1 MAKLLIMSIV
11 SFCFIFLLLLFFRCI
26 LKRYFN
32 YMLNYKVWYLTLL
45 AGLIPF
51 IPIKFSFF
59 KFNNLNNQEPT
70 VESNSHNLNPNI
82 NTTKPVHEF
91 TTDIHKFNW
100 DSIDNICTVI
110 WIVLVIILS
119 FKFLNS
125 LLYLKYLK
133 KQSLYLNEKEKDKI
147 NKILF
152 NHQYKR
158 NIVIRKAESIHS
170 PITFWYGKYII
181 LIPSLYFKS
190 INDKKLKYIILH
202 EYAHAKNR
210 DTLHLII
217 FHIFSIAMSYN
228 PLIQI
233 VKRKMIHDNEVEA
246 DRFVLNNINKYEF
259 KSYAEAIM
267 DSVLKTSFF
276 NKNILSHSFNGKKSL
291 LKRRLINIKEANLKK
306 QSKLILIFI
315 CIFTFFIMIIQ
326 SQFLMGQSLT
336 DYNYKK
342 PLQSDYQILDE
353 SKNFGSNSG
362 SFVMYSM
369 KKDKYYIYNEKESR
383 KRYSPDS
390 TYKIYL
396 ALFGL
401 DRHIISDK
409 NSRMSWNHNHYPFD
423 SWNKDQDLNTAIQN
437 SVNWYFERISNQLS
451 KNYTSDQLKQLNYGN
466 KNLGSYKAYWLEDSL
481 KISNLEQVIVLKNM
495 MEQNNHFSKNEK
507 KQLSSSLLIRK
518 NENYE
523 LYGKTGTGIVNGKY
537 NNGWF
542 VGYVITNHDK
552 YYFSTHLS
560 DEKASGE
567 NAKLINE
574 KILKEM
580 GVLNGQ

>member
-11 SFCFIFLLLLFFRCI
+11 SFCFIFLLLLFFRYI

-291 LKRRLINIKEANLKK
+291 LKSRLINIKEADLKK

-409 NSRMSWNHNHYPFD
+409 NSRMSWNHKHYLFE
-423 SWNKDQDLNTAIQN
+423 SWNKEQDLNTAMQN
-437 SVNWYFERISNQLS
+437 SVNWYFERISNQIP
-451 KNYTSDQLKQLNYGN
+451 KNYTAAQLKQLNYGN
-466 KNLGSYKAYWLEDSL
+466 ENLGSYKSYWMEDSL

>member
-11 SFCFIFLLLLFFRCI
+11 SFCFIFLLLLFFRYI

-51 IPIKFSFF
+51 ITIKFSFF

-246 DRFVLNNINKYEF
+246 DRFVLNNINKNEF

-291 LKRRLINIKEANLKK
+291 LKRRLINIKEGNLKK

-567 NAKLINE
+567 NAKFINE

>member
-11 SFCFIFLLLLFFRCI
+11 SFCFIFLLLLFFRYI

-147 NKILF
+147 NKMLF

>member
-11 SFCFIFLLLLFFRCI
+11 SFCFIFLLLLFFRYI

-481 KISNLEQVIVLKNM
+481 KISNIEQVIVLKNM

>member
-11 SFCFIFLLLLFFRCI
+11 SFCFIFLLLLFFRYI

-59 KFNNLNNQEPT
+59 KFNNLNNQEST

-91 TTDIHKFNW
+91 TTDIHKINW

-246 DRFVLNNINKYEF
+246 DRFVLNNINKNEF

-267 DSVLKTSFF
+267 DSVLKTPFF

-306 QSKLILIFI
+306 QSKLILIFV

-409 NSRMSWNHNHYPFD
+409 NSRMLWNHNHYPFD

-437 SVNWYFERISNQLS
+437 SVNWYFERISNQIS
-451 KNYTSDQLKQLNYGN
+451 KNYTYDQLKQLNYGN

-518 NENYE
+518 NENYA

>member
-1 MAKLLIMSIV
+1 MSIVYYKYLKEGVKMAKLLIMSVV
-11 SFCFIFLLLLFFRCI
+11 SFCFIFLLLVFFRYI

-32 YMLNYKVWYLTLL
+32 YSLNYKVWYLTML

-51 IPIKFSFF
+51 IPIKFSFI
-59 KFNNLNNQEPT
+59 KFNNVNNQAPT
-70 VESNSHNLNPNI
+70 VESKSHDLNHNI
-82 NTTKPVHEF
+82 NTTKPIQEF

-119 FKFLNS
+119 FKFLKA

-133 KQSLYLNEKEKDKI
+133 KQSLYLNENEKNKI
-147 NKILF
+147 DTILF
-152 NHQYKR
+152 NHQYKK
-158 NIVIRKAESIHS
+158 NIVIRKAEAIQS

-181 LIPSLYFKS
+181 LIPSSYFKS
-190 INDKKLKYIILH
+190 VIDKRLKYIILH

-217 FHIFSIAMSYN
+217 FNIFSIIMSYN
-228 PLIQI
+228 PLVHI
-233 VKRKMIHDNEVEA
+233 VKRKIIHDNEVEA
-246 DRFVLNNINKYEF
+246 DRFVLNNINKNEF
-259 KSYAEAIM
+259 KTYAESIM
-267 DSVLKTSFF
+267 DSVLKTPFS

-291 LKRRLINIKEANLKK
+291 LKSRLINIKEADLKK

-409 NSRMSWNHNHYPFD
+409 NSRMSWNHKHYLFE
-423 SWNKDQDLNTAIQN
+423 SWNKEQDLNTAMQN
-437 SVNWYFERISNQLS
+437 SVNWYFERISNQIP
-451 KNYTSDQLKQLNYGN
+451 KNYTAAQLKQLNYGN
-466 KNLGSYKAYWLEDSL
+466 ENLGSYKSYW
-481 KISNLEQVIVLKNM
+481 
-495 MEQNNHFSKNEK
+495 MEQNNHFSKKAKN
-507 KQLSSSLLIRK
+507 QLSSSLLIKK
-518 NENYE
+518 NEKYE

-552 YYFSTHLS
+552 YYFATHLS
-560 DEKASGE
+560 DGNPSGK
-567 NAKLINE
+567 NAELISE
-574 KILKEM
+574 KILKGM
-580 GVLNGQ
+580 GVLNDQ

>member
-1 MAKLLIMSIV
+1 
-11 SFCFIFLLLLFFRCI
+11 
-26 LKRYFN
+26 
-32 YMLNYKVWYLTLL
+32 
-45 AGLIPF
+45 
-51 IPIKFSFF
+51 
-59 KFNNLNNQEPT
+59 
-70 VESNSHNLNPNI
+70 
-82 NTTKPVHEF
+82 
-91 TTDIHKFNW
+91 
-100 DSIDNICTVI
+100 
-110 WIVLVIILS
+110 
-119 FKFLNS
+119 
-125 LLYLKYLK
+125 
-133 KQSLYLNEKEKDKI
+133 
-147 NKILF
+147 
-152 NHQYKR
+152 
-158 NIVIRKAESIHS
+158 NIVIRKAEAIQS

-181 LIPSLYFKS
+181 LIPSSYFKS
-190 INDKKLKYIILH
+190 VIDKRLKYIILH

-217 FHIFSIAMSYN
+217 FNIFSIIMSYN
-228 PLIQI
+228 PLVHI
-233 VKRKMIHDNEVEA
+233 VKRKIIHDNEVEA
-246 DRFVLNNINKYEF
+246 DRFVLNNINKNEF
-259 KSYAEAIM
+259 KTYAEAIM
-267 DSVLKTSFF
+267 DSVLKISVF

-291 LKRRLINIKEANLKK
+291 LKRRLMNIKDANLKK

-315 CIFTFFIMIIQ
+315 CIFTFFLMVIQ

-336 DYNYKK
+336 DDNFKK
-342 PLQSDYQILDE
+342 PLQNDYQILDK
-353 SKNFGSNSG
+353 SKIFGSNSG

-383 KRYSPDS
+383 KRYSPNS

-396 ALFGL
+396 AMFGL
-401 DRHIISDK
+401 DRHIISDE
-409 NSRMSWNHNHYPFD
+409 NSRMSWNHKHYPFD
-423 SWNKDQDLNTAIQN
+423 AWNKEQDLNTAMQN
-437 SVNWYFERISNQLS
+437 SVNWYFERISNQIP
-451 KNYTSDQLKQLNYGN
+451 KNYTAAQLKQLNYGN
-466 KNLGSYKAYWLEDSL
+466 ENLGSYKSYWMEDSL
-481 KISNLEQVIVLKNM
+481 KISNLEQVIVFKNM

>member
-11 SFCFIFLLLLFFRCI
+11 SFCFIFLLLLFFRYI

-246 DRFVLNNINKYEF
+246 DRFVLNNINKNEF

-291 LKRRLINIKEANLKK
+291 LKRRLINMKEGNLKK

-567 NAKLINE
+567 NAKFINE

>member
-11 SFCFIFLLLLFFRCI
+11 SFCFIFLLLLFFRYI

-210 DTLHLII
+210 DTLNLII

-246 DRFVLNNINKYEF
+246 DRFVLNNINKNEF

>member
-11 SFCFIFLLLLFFRCI
+11 SFCFIFLLLLFFRYI

-246 DRFVLNNINKYEF
+246 DRFVLNNINKNEF
-259 KSYAEAIM
+259 KTYAESIM

>member
-1 MAKLLIMSIV
+1 LIMSIV
-11 SFCFIFLLLLFFRCI
+11 SFCFIFLLLLFFRYI

-91 TTDIHKFNW
+91 TTDIHKINW

-246 DRFVLNNINKYEF
+246 DRFVLNNINKNEF

-267 DSVLKTSFF
+267 DSVLKTPFF

-306 QSKLILIFI
+306 QSKLILIFV

-409 NSRMSWNHNHYPFD
+409 NSRMLWNHNHYPFD

-437 SVNWYFERISNQLS
+437 SVNWYFERISNQIS
-451 KNYTSDQLKQLNYGN
+451 KNYTYDQLKQLNYGN

-518 NENYE
+518 NENYA

>member
-11 SFCFIFLLLLFFRCI
+11 SFCFIFLLLLFFRYI

-91 TTDIHKFNW
+91 TTDIHKINW

-246 DRFVLNNINKYEF
+246 DRFVLNNINKNEF

-267 DSVLKTSFF
+267 DSVLKTPFF

-306 QSKLILIFI
+306 QSKLILIFV

-401 DRHIISDK
+401 DRHIIGDK
-409 NSRMSWNHNHYPFD
+409 NSRMLWNHNHYPFD

-437 SVNWYFERISNQLS
+437 SVNWYFERISNQIS
-451 KNYTSDQLKQLNYGN
+451 KNYTYDQLKQLNYGN

-518 NENYE
+518 NENYA

>member
-1 MAKLLIMSIV
+1 LLV
-11 SFCFIFLLLLFFRCI
+11 FFRYI

-32 YMLNYKVWYLTLL
+32 YSLNYKVWYLTVL

-51 IPIKFSFF
+51 IPIKFSFI
-59 KFNNLNNQEPT
+59 KFNNVNNQAPT
-70 VESNSHNLNPNI
+70 VESKSHDLNHNI
-82 NTTKPVHEF
+82 ITTKPVQEF
-91 TTDIHKFNW
+91 ATDIHKFNW

-133 KQSLYLNEKEKDKI
+133 KQSLYLNKKEKNKI

-170 PITFWYGKYII
+170 PTTFWYGKYII

-217 FHIFSIAMSYN
+217 FNIFSIAMSYN

-246 DRFVLNNINKYEF
+246 DRFVLNNINKNEF

-267 DSVLKTSFF
+267 DSVLKTPFF

-326 SQFLMGQSLT
+326 SQFLIGQSLT

-409 NSRMSWNHNHYPFD
+409 NSRMSWNHNQYPFD
-423 SWNKDQDLNTAIQN
+423 SWNKDQDLNTAMQN
-437 SVNWYFERISNQLS
+437 SVNWYFERISNQIP
-451 KNYTSDQLKQLNYGN
+451 KNYTATQLKLLNYGN
-466 KNLGSYKAYWLEDSL
+466 KNLGSYKSYWMEDSL

-495 MEQNNHFSKNEK
+495 MEQNSYFSKNEK

-560 DEKASGE
+560 DEKASGK
-567 NAKLINE
+567 NAELINE

>member
-11 SFCFIFLLLLFFRCI
+11 SFCFIFLLLLFFRYI

-59 KFNNLNNQEPT
+59 KFNNLNNQAPT

-91 TTDIHKFNW
+91 TTDIHKFDW

-133 KQSLYLNEKEKDKI
+133 KQSLYLNKKEKNKI

-170 PITFWYGKYII
+170 PTTFWYGKYII

-217 FHIFSIAMSYN
+217 FNIFSIAMSYN

-246 DRFVLNNINKYEF
+246 DRFVLNNINKNEF

-267 DSVLKTSFF
+267 DSVLKTPFF

-291 LKRRLINIKEANLKK
+291 LKSRLINIKEADLKK

-409 NSRMSWNHNHYPFD
+409 NSRMSWNHKHYLFE
-423 SWNKDQDLNTAIQN
+423 SWNKEQDLNTAMQN
-437 SVNWYFERISNQLS
+437 SVDWYFERISNQIP
-451 KNYTSDQLKQLNYGN
+451 KNYTAAQLKQLNYGN
-466 KNLGSYKAYWLEDSL
+466 ENLGSYKSYWMEDSL
-481 KISNLEQVIVLKNM
+481 KISNLEQVIVFKNM
-495 MEQNNHFSKNEK
+495 MEQNNHFSKKAKN
-507 KQLSSSLLIRK
+507 QLSSSLLIKK
-518 NENYE
+518 NEKYE

-552 YYFSTHLS
+552 YYFATHLS
-560 DEKASGE
+560 DGNPSGK
-567 NAKLINE
+567 NAELISE
-574 KILKEM
+574 KILKGM
-580 GVLNGQ
+580 GVLNDQ

>member
-1 MAKLLIMSIV
+1 
-11 SFCFIFLLLLFFRCI
+11 LFFRYI

-51 IPIKFSFF
+51 IPIKFSLF

-82 NTTKPVHEF
+82 NTTKPIHEF

-133 KQSLYLNEKEKDKI
+133 KQSLYLNEKEKNKI

-170 PITFWYGKYII
+170 PTTFWYGKYII

-217 FHIFSIAMSYN
+217 FNIFSIAMSYN

-233 VKRKMIHDNEVEA
+233 VKRKIIHDNEVEA
-246 DRFVLNNINKYEF
+246 DRFVLNNINKNEF

-267 DSVLKTSFF
+267 DSVLKTPFF

-437 SVNWYFERISNQLS
+437 SVNWYFERISNQIS
-451 KNYTSDQLKQLNYGN
+451 KNYTSDQLKRLNYGN

>member
-11 SFCFIFLLLLFFRCI
+11 SFCFIFLLLLFFRYI

-326 SQFLMGQSLT
+326 SQFLMEQSLT

>member
-11 SFCFIFLLLLFFRCI
+11 SFCFIFLLLLFFRYI

-190 INDKKLKYIILH
+190 INDKKLKYIILQ

-246 DRFVLNNINKYEF
+246 DRFVLNNINKNEF

-291 LKRRLINIKEANLKK
+291 LKRRLINIKEGNLKK

-567 NAKLINE
+567 NAKFINE

>member
-11 SFCFIFLLLLFFRCI
+11 SFCFIFLLLLFFRYI

-51 IPIKFSFF
+51 IPIKFSLF
-59 KFNNLNNQEPT
+59 KFNNLNNQERT

-82 NTTKPVHEF
+82 NTTKPIHEF

-133 KQSLYLNEKEKDKI
+133 KQSLYLNEKEKNKI

-170 PITFWYGKYII
+170 PTTFWYGKYII

-217 FHIFSIAMSYN
+217 FNIFSIAMSYN

-233 VKRKMIHDNEVEA
+233 VKRKIIHDNEVEA
-246 DRFVLNNINKYEF
+246 DRFVLNNINKNEF

-267 DSVLKTSFF
+267 DSVLKTPFF

-437 SVNWYFERISNQLS
+437 SVNWYFERISNQIS
-451 KNYTSDQLKQLNYGN
+451 KNYTSDQLKRLNYGN

>member
-11 SFCFIFLLLLFFRCI
+11 SFCFIFLLLLFFRYI

-59 KFNNLNNQEPT
+59 KFNNLNNQAPT

-91 TTDIHKFNW
+91 TTDIHKFDW

-133 KQSLYLNEKEKDKI
+133 KQSLYLNKKEKNKI

-170 PITFWYGKYII
+170 PTTFWYGKYII

-217 FHIFSIAMSYN
+217 FNIFSIAMSYN

-246 DRFVLNNINKYEF
+246 DRFVLNNINKNEF

-267 DSVLKTSFF
+267 DSVLKTPFF

-291 LKRRLINIKEANLKK
+291 LKSRLINIKEADLKK

-326 SQFLMGQSLT
+326 SQFLIGQSLT

-409 NSRMSWNHNHYPFD
+409 NSRMSWNHNQYPFD
-423 SWNKDQDLNTAIQN
+423 SWNKDQDLNTAMQN
-437 SVNWYFERISNQLS
+437 SVNWYFERISNQIP
-451 KNYTSDQLKQLNYGN
+451 KNYTATQLKLLNYGN
-466 KNLGSYKAYWLEDSL
+466 KNLGSYKSYWMEDSL

-495 MEQNNHFSKNEK
+495 MEQNSYFSKNEK

-560 DEKASGE
+560 DEKASGK
-567 NAKLINE
+567 NAELINE

>member
-11 SFCFIFLLLLFFRCI
+11 SFCFIFLLLLFFRYI

-246 DRFVLNNINKYEF
+246 DRFVLNNINKNEF

-291 LKRRLINIKEANLKK
+291 LKRRLINIKEGNLKK

-396 ALFGL
+396 AMFGL
-401 DRHIISDK
+401 DHHIISDK
-409 NSRMSWNHNHYPFD
+409 NSRMSWNHKHYPFE
-423 SWNKDQDLNTAIQN
+423 SWNKEQDLNTAMQN
-437 SVNWYFERISNQLS
+437 SVNWYFERISNQIP
-451 KNYTSDQLKQLNYGN
+451 KNYTAAQLKQLNYGN
-466 KNLGSYKAYWLEDSL
+466 ENLGSYKSYWMEDSL
-481 KISNLEQVIVLKNM
+481 KISNLEQVIVFKNM
-495 MEQNNHFSKNEK
+495 MEQNNHFSKKAKN
-507 KQLSSSLLIRK
+507 QLSSSLLIKK
-518 NENYE
+518 NEKYE

-567 NAKLINE
+567 NAKFINE

>member
-1 MAKLLIMSIV
+1 AKLLIMSIV
-11 SFCFIFLLLLFFRCI
+11 SFCFIFLLLLFFRYI

-246 DRFVLNNINKYEF
+246 DRFVLNNINKNEF

-291 LKRRLINIKEANLKK
+291 LKRRLINIKEGNLKK

-567 NAKLINE
+567 NAKFINE

>member
-11 SFCFIFLLLLFFRCI
+11 SFCFIFLLLLFFRYI

-51 IPIKFSFF
+51 IPIKFSLF

-82 NTTKPVHEF
+82 NTTKPIHEF

-133 KQSLYLNEKEKDKI
+133 KQSLYLNEKEKNKI

-170 PITFWYGKYII
+170 PTTFWYGKYII
-181 LIPSLYFKS
+181 LITSLYFKS

-217 FHIFSIAMSYN
+217 FNIFSIAMSYN

-233 VKRKMIHDNEVEA
+233 VKRKIIHDNEVEA
-246 DRFVLNNINKYEF
+246 DRFVLNNINKNEF

-267 DSVLKTSFF
+267 DSVLKTPFF

-437 SVNWYFERISNQLS
+437 SVNWYFERISNQIS
-451 KNYTSDQLKQLNYGN
+451 KNYTSDQLKRLNYGN

>member
-11 SFCFIFLLLLFFRCI
+11 SFCFIFLLLVFFRYI

-51 IPIKFSFF
+51 IPIKFSLF

-133 KQSLYLNEKEKDKI
+133 KQSLYLNEKEKNKI

-170 PITFWYGKYII
+170 PTTFWYGKYII

-217 FHIFSIAMSYN
+217 FNIFSIAMSYN

-246 DRFVLNNINKYEF
+246 DRFVLNNINKNEF

-267 DSVLKTSFF
+267 DSVLKTPFF

-326 SQFLMGQSLT
+326 SQFLMVQSLT

-362 SFVMYSM
+362 SLVMYSM

-437 SVNWYFERISNQLS
+437 SVNWYFERISNQIS

>member
-11 SFCFIFLLLLFFRCI
+11 SFCFIFLLLLFFRYI

-91 TTDIHKFNW
+91 TTDIHKINW

-190 INDKKLKYIILH
+190 INDQKLKYIILH

-246 DRFVLNNINKYEF
+246 DRFVLNNINKNEF

-267 DSVLKTSFF
+267 DSVLKTPFF

-306 QSKLILIFI
+306 QSKLILIFV

-409 NSRMSWNHNHYPFD
+409 NSRMLWNHNHYPFD

-437 SVNWYFERISNQLS
+437 SVNWYFERISNQIS
-451 KNYTSDQLKQLNYGN
+451 KNYTYDQLKQLNYGN

-518 NENYE
+518 NENYA

>member
-11 SFCFIFLLLLFFRCI
+11 SFCFIFLLLLFFRYI

-481 KISNLEQVIVLKNM
+481 KISNLEQVIVFKNM
-495 MEQNNHFSKNEK
+495 MEQNNHFSKKAKN
-507 KQLSSSLLIRK
+507 QLSSSLLIKK
-518 NENYE
+518 NEKYE

-542 VGYVITNHDK
+542 VGYVITN
-552 YYFSTHLS
+552 
-560 DEKASGE
+560 
-567 NAKLINE
+567 
-574 KILKEM
+574 
-580 GVLNGQ
+580 

>member
-11 SFCFIFLLLLFFRCI
+11 SFCFIFLLLLFFRYI

-246 DRFVLNNINKYEF
+246 DRFVLNNINKNEF

-291 LKRRLINIKEANLKK
+291 LKRRLINIKEGNLKK

-542 VGYVITNHDK
+542 LGYVITNHDK

>member
-11 SFCFIFLLLLFFRCI
+11 SFCFIFLLLLFFRYI

-246 DRFVLNNINKYEF
+246 DRFVLNNINKNEF

-291 LKRRLINIKEANLKK
+291 LKRRLINIKEGNLKK

-466 KNLGSYKAYWLEDSL
+466 KNLGSYKSYWMEDSL

-567 NAKLINE
+567 NAKFINE

>member
-11 SFCFIFLLLLFFRCI
+11 SFCFIFLLLVFFRYI

-51 IPIKFSFF
+51 IPIKFSLF

-133 KQSLYLNEKEKDKI
+133 KQSLYLNEKEKNKI

-170 PITFWYGKYII
+170 PTTFWYGKYII

-217 FHIFSIAMSYN
+217 FNIFSIAMSYN

-246 DRFVLNNINKYEF
+246 DRFVLNNINKNEF

-267 DSVLKTSFF
+267 DSVLKTPFF

-437 SVNWYFERISNQLS
+437 SVNWYFERISNQIS

-567 NAKLINE
+567 NAKFINE

>member
-11 SFCFIFLLLLFFRCI
+11 SFCFIFLLLLFFRYI

-523 LYGKTGTGIVNGKY
+523 LYGKTGTGIVNRKY